1 MNSKYGIIRK
11 GQIRKRSSLHVDNN
25 TYREILDK
33 VNIGRPTHIA
43 VTYYIRAF
51 TDRFD
56 TVIFHS
62 DADRSN

>member
-1 MNSKYGIIRK
+1 MIICIEK
-11 GQIRKRSSLHVDNN
+11 FSIKLTLVG
-25 TYREILDK
+25 
-33 VNIGRPTHIA
+33 THIA
-43 VTYYIRAF
+43 VTYYIHAF